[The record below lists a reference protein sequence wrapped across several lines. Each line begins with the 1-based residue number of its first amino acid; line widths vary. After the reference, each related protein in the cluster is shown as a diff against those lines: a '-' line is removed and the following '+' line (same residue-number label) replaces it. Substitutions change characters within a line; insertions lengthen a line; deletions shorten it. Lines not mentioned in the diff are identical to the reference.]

1 MKQKLYVEGREM
13 VGSRFTTNEDKK
25 DSHNL

>member
-25 DSHNL
+25 D